1 MQSQALKECCFDYLV
16 TMIDLFQKL
25 YCGKDRKM
33 LVDFN
38 DFKSVLAQC
47 YDVMLRQ
54 VPIDDK
60 RVLPRYVC
68 DRIIDHFETLP
79 L

>member
-1 MQSQALKECCFDYLV
+1 MQSQAIKECCFDYLV

-47 YDVMLRQ
+47 FQWYQTSTATIKQITKSEQTKNLF
-54 VPIDDK
+54 DDGQ
-60 RVLPRYVC
+60 
-68 DRIIDHFETLP
+68 
-79 L
+79 